1 MARGAAMLSREGVI
15 RACLAKYLYKN
26 VFQNSIDFTQ
36 PEYRLAIFKR
46 KLVRAEGFLRRLYR
60 L

>member
-15 RACLAKYLYKN
+15 RACLAKYLFKN

-36 PEYRLAIFKR
+36 PEHKILQIEIIISTCAGE
-46 KLVRAEGFLRRLYR
+46 LG
-60 L
+60 